1 MKSNVNFFTL
11 FSKPSYFD
19 TTTEKGPIFTMKVTF
34 LGTGTSQG
42 VPVIACNC
50 EVCRSSDHRDNRLR
64 TSTLIETADK
74 TIVVDSGPD
83 FRYQLLREKVK
94 DLDAVLFTHEH
105 KDHIAGLDDI
115 RPFNYLL
122 HKVIDV
128 YATERVQTALK
139 REFYY
144 IFAETKYHGLPQI
157 NLHTVNNGE
166 DFKIGE
172 TTIIPFEVMHH
183 LLPITGYRIG
193 DFTYITDAKTISE
206 QSFKKIKG
214 TKVLVIN
221 ALQKEPHISHFT
233 LNEAIEFAQK
243 VGAEMTYLTHISHN
257 LGLHTEVERDLPANI
272 RLAYDGL
279 SFEC

>member
-1 MKSNVNFFTL
+1 
-11 FSKPSYFD
+11 
-19 TTTEKGPIFTMKVTF
+19 MKVTF

-42 VPVIACNC
+42 VPVISCNC
-50 EVCRSSDHRDNRLR
+50 EVCLSTDFRNNRLR
-64 TSTLIETADK
+64 TSILIETDDK

-83 FRYQLLREKVK
+83 FRYQLLRAKVK

-144 IFAETKYHGLPQI
+144 IFADTKYHGLPQI
-157 NLHTVNNGE
+157 NLHEVINGV
-166 DFKIGE
+166 DFKIGNS
-172 TTIIPFEVMHH
+172 TIIPFEVMHH

-206 QSFKKIKG
+206 SSFEKIKG
-214 TKVLVIN
+214 TKILVIN
-221 ALQKEPHISHFT
+221 ALQIEPHISHFT
-233 LNEAIEFAQK
+233 LNEAIEFSEK
-243 VGAEMTYLTHISHN
+243 VGAQTTYLTHISHN
-257 LGLHTEVERDLPANI
+257 LGLHNEVEQSLPSSI

-279 SFEC
+279 KIDL